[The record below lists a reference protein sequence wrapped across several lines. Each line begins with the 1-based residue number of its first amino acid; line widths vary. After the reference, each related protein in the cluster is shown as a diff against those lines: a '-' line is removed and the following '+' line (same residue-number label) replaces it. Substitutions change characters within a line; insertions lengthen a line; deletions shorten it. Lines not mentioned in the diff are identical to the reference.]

1 MVGICGSGTSP
12 IIIPTRSKGEPI
24 MGNNPLAIEAPAVND
39 GESFMLD
46 MAMSTVAFGKVEIQ
60 KMKGQDLPSNRWSV
74 DPQGCPTTDPVA
86 GSQPGAALQPLGG
99 SEIDASHKGYGLSV
113 AMELLCEIMS
123 GSSCAYQKPH
133 WYERNRSRDHG
144 QFFVVVNPDHFAP
157 GLSKRLQE
165 LMDHL
170 RSQPPIDPANPV
182 LVPGDPERLAMAQ
195 VRQANGTITYTKDH
209 ILKFRSLAKRLGVEA
224 MKAL

>member
-1 MVGICGSGTSP
+1 MTKKVDFTSRCRASAQGMVGICGSGTSP

-113 AMELLCEIMS
+113 ASINL
-123 GSSCAYQKPH
+123 G
-133 WYERNRSRDHG
+133 
-144 QFFVVVNPDHFAP
+144 AP
-157 GLSKRLQE
+157 QGLKCSTRL
-165 LMDHL
+165 
-170 RSQPPIDPANPV
+170 
-182 LVPGDPERLAMAQ
+182 
-195 VRQANGTITYTKDH
+195 
-209 ILKFRSLAKRLGVEA
+209 
-224 MKAL
+224 